1 MDSVQSVV
9 LLVED
14 NESHALLTIRGLS
27 QQNIDHK
34 IIHVTDGQAALDYLH
49 RRGTYSNRRLSP
61 RPDLVLLDLRLP
73 KIDGLDVLQE
83 IKNDEDLRSIPV
95 VVLTSSMAE
104 PDIVRAY
111 MYHVNSYL
119 VKSLDYD
126 EFRREMND
134 VARYWLTWNINPL

>member
-34 IIHVTDGQAALDYLH
+34 IIHVTDGQAALDYLY
-49 RRGTYSNRRLSP
+49 RRGVYTNRRLSP

-83 IKNDEDLRSIPV
+83 IKMMKIFGRSG
-95 VVLTSSMAE
+95 SSA
-104 PDIVRAY
+104 DQFYGRTGHCA
-111 MYHVNSYL
+111 
-119 VKSLDYD
+119 SL
-126 EFRREMND
+126 
-134 VARYWLTWNINPL
+134 